1 MNKLLHIFALFYQ
14 KLTPIFL
21 KQFLK
26 KYKLKFM
33 YWYNP
38 LTKSEISPAAN
49 DDYFESCTKELSNLN
64 QAASINHHL
73 HKAFKNNL
81 VRSNLIDNKW
91 WSDFIN
97 LIKLPEGSKFEKIN
111 QSLIDQI
118 KYCNFNS
125 LDCFE
130 VLHIYSLSLRF
141 GLFELGYHLR
151 NQAIKIAL
159 SYSSFSKKNEIW
171 KLKAKLSA
179 LLETE
184 NFSEFDKLIPLFD
197 NKWKYEKNLLIY
209 LRKVLENPINLSSKS
224 FFSETDKKQ
233 DKNFDKVIKDKK
245 IAIVSPSPTDK
256 KDGYEID
263 NADLII
269 RHNFTSK
276 NLVGDETIKG
286 SRCEITYFNGEQVNY
301 VAKKRS
307 LHLSSSVLWII
318 TKIPYHRKILMK
330 KFISDRVDI
339 SKLNI
344 RNIIDVNKVLFN
356 GVLHG
361 LPNIIIDLMRFNPK
375 KIMLFHYDLMITK
388 ERVSNYYPNYWKKK
402 IKQKNFLVN
411 TRLNGLAKH
420 DAATQFIILKS
431 FWKRGFVHGDEQF
444 EKVISMELKDYMKN
458 LQKKY
463 RGFYDVKSK

>member
-1 MNKLLHIFALFYQ
+1 MNKLLYIFALFYQ

-38 LTKSEISPAAN
+38 LIKSEISPAAN

-111 QSLIDQI
+111 ESLIDRI
-118 KYCNFNS
+118 KYGNFNS

-184 NFSEFDKLIPLFD
+184 NFSEFDRLVPLFD
-197 NKWKYEKNLLIY
+197 DKWKYEKNLLIY
-209 LRKVLENPINLSSKS
+209 LRKVLENPINMSSEN
-224 FFSETDKKQ
+224 FFSESNKK
-233 DKNFDKVIKDKK
+233 KDKDFYKFLENKK
-245 IAIVSPSPTDK
+245 IVVVSPSPTNR

-263 NADLII
+263 NADLIV
-269 RHNFTSK
+269 RHNFTNNNSIGEKSK
-276 NLVGDETIKG
+276 KG
-286 SRCEITYFNGEQVNY
+286 SRCEITYLNGEQVNY
-301 VAKKRS
+301 VAKNGN
-307 LHLSSSVLWII
+307 LQWPSSVLWAI
-318 TKIPYHRKILMK
+318 TKIQYHRKILLK
-330 KFISDRVDI
+330 KFISNKIDI

-344 RNIIDVNKVLFN
+344 RNVIDVNKALFN
-356 GVLHG
+356 GKLHG
-361 LPNIIIDLMRFNPK
+361 LPNIIIDLLRFNPK
-375 KIMLFHYDLMITK
+375 KITLFHYDLMITK
-388 ERVSNYYPNYWKKK
+388 NRIPEYYPSYWKKK
-402 IKQKNFLVN
+402 IEQKNFLLM

-420 DAATQFIILKS
+420 DVVTQFLILKS
-431 FWKRGFVHGDEQF
+431 FWKRGAINGDEKF
-444 EKVISMELKDYMKN
+444 EKVIRMELKDYMKN
-458 LQKKY
+458 LQKNY
-463 RGFYDVKSK
+463 RISLQ